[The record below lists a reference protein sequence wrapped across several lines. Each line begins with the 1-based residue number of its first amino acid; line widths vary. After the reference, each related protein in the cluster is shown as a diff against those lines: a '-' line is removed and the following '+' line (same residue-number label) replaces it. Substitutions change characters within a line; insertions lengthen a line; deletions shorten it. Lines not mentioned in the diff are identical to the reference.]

1 MLYPIIFGLF
11 VCLPISIGLCIST
24 FIVDSYLKDKTRLQV
39 SLLVAI
45 LIFMS
50 IAAFIATLG
59 DKSNII

>member
-11 VCLPISIGLCIST
+11 VCLPISIGLWIST
-24 FIVDSYLKDKTRLQV
+24 FIVQCYFKDKTRLQV
-39 SLLVAI
+39 SLLVAN

-50 IAAFIATLG
+50 IAAFIVTLG

>member
-11 VCLPISIGLCIST
+11 VCLLISIGLCISA
-24 FIVDSYLKDKTRLQV
+24 FIVEIYFKDKTHLQV
-39 SLLVAI
+39 SFLVAI

-59 DKSNII
+59 DKSNLI